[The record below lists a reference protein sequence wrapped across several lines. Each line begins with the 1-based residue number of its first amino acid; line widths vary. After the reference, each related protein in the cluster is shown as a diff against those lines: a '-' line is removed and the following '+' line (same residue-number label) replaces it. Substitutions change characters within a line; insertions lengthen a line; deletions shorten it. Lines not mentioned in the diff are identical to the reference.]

1 MARDSLFRERI
12 VWQGRCSTVSVP
24 FTQKVMAAGA
34 AIVSAVTLCYAV
46 VVAKSLDVPVG
57 GMILFAAWC
66 ASLALGAWRLPVWW
80 RLPVEYIVTEHHVI
94 WRRGRIRRSIE
105 RKQISYALVRWK
117 GGDLSLGDL
126 VLVRAV
132 PTGALRRTLSLTL
145 HDVAAPDRL
154 WALIRGVE
162 PGAPLGSGGRPLAQR
177 LDPGERV
184 LWSGAPLASRWTARR
199 VATAFVGAILLFTF
213 VRYVAREVPTL
224 VRVLRLH
231 TLTPTL
237 AVVLVFGVALGMAML
252 LAVTAGVG
260 YAAVFRPGR
269 LARQTRYFV
278 TDARVLIRRGE
289 EELSLDR
296 SHIAY
301 VIDAPSRN
309 LHDVFLVL
317 DGPQARAMAP
327 SGAFGSEETPVEGL
341 RPVFTAIN
349 DADTVGRILRGRELA
364 KGTA

>member
-1 MARDSLFRERI
+1 MTCDSLFRERI
-12 VWQGRCSTVSVP
+12 VWQGRCSAVSVP
-24 FTQKVMAAGA
+24 FIQKVMAAGA
-34 AIVSAVTLCYAV
+34 AIVSAVTLCYAI

-66 ASLALGAWRLPVWW
+66 ATLALGAWRVPVWW

-94 WRRGRIRRSIE
+94 WRRGRLRRSIE

-117 GGDLSLGDL
+117 GGDLGDL

-162 PGAPLGSGGRPLAQR
+162 PSAPLGSGERPLAQR

-184 LWSGAPLASRWTARR
+184 LWSGAPLASPWTARR
-199 VATAFVGAILLFTF
+199 AGTAVVGGILLLTF
-213 VRYVAREVPTL
+213 VRSVAREVPTL

-237 AVVLVFGVALGMAML
+237 AVILVFGAALGMLML
-252 LAVTAGVG
+252 LAITAGVA
-260 YAAVFRPGR
+260 YAAVLRPGR
-269 LARQTRYFV
+269 LTRQTRYFV

-301 VIDAPSRN
+301 VIDAPSRK

-327 SGAFGSEETPVEGL
+327 SGAFGSEDTSVDGL
-341 RPVFTAIN
+341 RPVFTAID
-349 DADTVGRILRGRELA
+349 DADTVGRILGARELA
-364 KGTA
+364 KGAA